1 MKRFGVSTHFFCSH
15 PHLWELHVPD
25 HTKVDRTAFGFA
37 NARRL
42 APARRTGRTG
52 EGATRRWAP
61 RSPLS
66 RTRAHAVRALGTALG
81 GRQVAGVEQG
91 AAPAHL
97 LPGVW
102 CEHLAVGIAQAP
114 QLPPYSHLAALGS
127 LASCLAAAR
136 TILSCYSGQDMGF
149 SEAP

>member
-1 MKRFGVSTHFFCSH
+1 MKRFGVFTHFFCSH

-102 CEHLAVGIAQAP
+102 CEHLAGGIAQAP
-114 QLPPYSHLAALGS
+114 QLPPPLPPCCFRVTCFVPGSSSHYLVVLQWSGYG
-127 LASCLAAAR
+127 
-136 TILSCYSGQDMGF
+136 IL
-149 SEAP
+149 

>member
-1 MKRFGVSTHFFCSH
+1 MGTA
-15 PHLWELHVPD
+15 HVPD

-52 EGATRRWAP
+52 RTGEGATRRWAP

-66 RTRAHAVRALGTALG
+66 RTRAHVVRALGTALG

-97 LPGVW
+97 LPGVC
-102 CEHLAVGIAQAP
+102 CEHLAGGIAQAP
-114 QLPPYSHLAALGS
+114 QLPLPLPPCCFRVTCFVPGSSSHYLVVLQWSGYG
-127 LASCLAAAR
+127 
-136 TILSCYSGQDMGF
+136 IL
-149 SEAP
+149 